1 MSKKTQA
8 ILRSWFNAFVAAVI
22 TALIITLTDTKTLAL
37 DWNTIQ
43 AIIISGLVAVLPVIR
58 NYFDKNDTRYG
69 RGSDAA

>member
-1 MSKKTQA
+1 MSRKTQA
-8 ILRSWFNAFVAAVI
+8 MLRSWVNSFFAAVI

-58 NYFDKNDTRYG
+58 NYFDKGDTRYG
-69 RGSDAA
+69 RGSDES